1 MKHYTWAILWAGI
14 VLVLCCMPSESTQ
27 SVPKFP
33 GIDKVAHTGF
43 FFVFTVLLYYGAI
56 RRLSTT
62 RPSIAITLRVIVF
75 SFLFALFT
83 EYLQWK
89 IFTYRSAEA
98 WDLFA
103 DAVGT
108 GMGVFAYL
116 LLHNTYGVK
125 TSIGNGEMNI
135 KT

>member
-1 MKHYTWAILWAGI
+1 
-14 VLVLCCMPSESTQ
+14 
-27 SVPKFP
+27 
-33 GIDKVAHTGF
+33 GF

-56 RRLSTT
+56 RRVGTS
-62 RPSIAITLRVIVF
+62 RPSWRISIRVVLF
-75 SFLFALFT
+75 SCLFALFT

-116 LLHNTYGVK
+116 LLHNGYRAETGVSSRAETK
-125 TSIGNGEMNI
+125 NESYEL
-135 KT
+135 